1 MALTTG
7 YKAIIKK
14 TITGVIMTNRINNLK
29 TIWAVIIML
38 ALIILTRGHGLDTI
52 IHLPDFTLP
61 ALFIAGVYLRHWMV
75 PTLLIVVAIAV
86 DNYAIVYQGIS
97 ANCITPAYSVL
108 PIAYL
113 FMYLGGRY
121 VDSLNID
128 SFQKL
133 LKVAIVLII
142 AASAEW
148 LLATLSYYAF
158 TSASWA
164 GFGAYA
170 LKWAPVEMGYVFYWM
185 IAVSIVFTLNHRY
198 SFIPYFSTQKN

>member
-1 MALTTG
+1 
-7 YKAIIKK
+7 
-14 TITGVIMTNRINNLK
+14 MTNRINNLR
-29 TIWAVIIML
+29 TVWAVIIML

-75 PTLLIVVAIAV
+75 PTLFIVTAIAV

-128 SFQKL
+128 SFQQL
-133 LKVAIVLII
+133 LKVAFVLII

>member
-1 MALTTG
+1 
-7 YKAIIKK
+7 
-14 TITGVIMTNRINNLK
+14 
-29 TIWAVIIML
+29 
-38 ALIILTRGHGLDTI
+38 
-52 IHLPDFTLP
+52 
-61 ALFIAGVYLRHWMV
+61 MV
-75 PTLLIVVAIAV
+75 PILLIVVAIAV

-128 SFQKL
+128 SFQQL
-133 LKVAIVLII
+133 LKVAFVLII

-148 LLATLSYYAF
+148 LLATVSYYAF
-158 TSASWA
+158 TSASWV

-185 IAVSIVFTLNHRY
+185 IAISIVFTLNHRY